1 MTNLEART
9 TRNQTPRVNAPN
21 VNTAGLNTAALN
33 TIPDAYREDEILNAD
48 PVKLVQM
55 LYGGAL
61 DATGAARQHLAS
73 GAIRQRSRQIMKA
86 WEILY
91 ELTATLDRQ
100 KGGEI
105 GESLAGL
112 YAYMQARLLE
122 ANAQQADAP
131 LAEVESLL
139 STLGDAW
146 QGVKPPP
153 APDSGAYQPVNCTY

>member
-1 MTNLEART
+1 
-9 TRNQTPRVNAPN
+9 
-21 VNTAGLNTAALN
+21 
-33 TIPDAYREDEILNAD
+33 
-48 PVKLVQM
+48 M

-73 GAIRQRSRQIMKA
+73 GAIQQRSRQIMKA

-91 ELTATLDRQ
+91 ELTTTLDRQ

-112 YAYMQARLLE
+112 YTYMQARLLE

-146 QGVKPPP
+146 QAVKPPS